1 MLFVTFIIRF
11 VKLINKQDE
20 IYFKI
25 YFVVIKV
32 NTYFS
37 NWLFIRKNFNV
48 QIYLKHIFKTILL
61 KFVIVYQNIV

>member
-48 QIYLKHIFKTILL
+48 QIYLKHIFKAILL
-61 KFVIVYQNIV
+61 KLVIVYQNII